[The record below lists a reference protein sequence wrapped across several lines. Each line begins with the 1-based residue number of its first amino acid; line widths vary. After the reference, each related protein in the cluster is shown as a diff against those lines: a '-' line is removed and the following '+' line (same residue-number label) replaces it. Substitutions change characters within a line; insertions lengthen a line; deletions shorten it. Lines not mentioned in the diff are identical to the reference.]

1 MYTPADV
8 TLTRYQTSKHLS
20 IATLYSWNKK
30 KKKESELLVVD
41 KERLDGILNLQY
53 PRRNQPVA

>member
-20 IATLYSWNKK
+20 ISTLYSWNKK
-30 KKKESELLVVD
+30 KKESELSVVD
-41 KERLDGILNLQY
+41 KERLDVILNLQY

>member
-8 TLTRYQTSKHLS
+8 TLTRYQTLKHLS
-20 IATLYSWNKK
+20 IATLYSWNK

-41 KERLDGILNLQY
+41 KERLDVILNLQY
-53 PRRNQPVA
+53 PRRNQPAA